1 MVLQA
6 LPPVKVVTVI
16 LVGRALAISHLHSD
30 RQSQVIMK
38 DLIEQE
44 EDLAVTTTY
53 VSLLPIEGGPH
64 IFVGRSCWYAQ
75 HVNALR

>member
-1 MVLQA
+1 VLQA
-6 LPPVKVVTVI
+6 LLLVKVVTAI
-16 LVGRALAISHLHSD
+16 PVGRVLVIRRHRSD

-38 DLIEQE
+38 GLTEQE

-53 VSLLPIEGGPH
+53 ASCCLSMLNSE
-64 IFVGRSCWYAQ
+64 IFTGCSCWHAQ